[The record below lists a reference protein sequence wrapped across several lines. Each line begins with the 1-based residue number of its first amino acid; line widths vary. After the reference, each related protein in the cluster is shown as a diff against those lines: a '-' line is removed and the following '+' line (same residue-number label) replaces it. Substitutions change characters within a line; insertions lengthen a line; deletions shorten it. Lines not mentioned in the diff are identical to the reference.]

1 MSETIDEGAELVAVV
16 RQTAPLAKV
25 QDLKMLRS
33 SLSMIQQQGNIDAE
47 KMFQHIEN
55 SREIVQRKVLLVFE
69 NHLNNR
75 SDALE
80 LLRMSL
86 FANGWTEEGVFTCP
100 VWKVAMKI
108 WPAVMECL
116 DVLIEER
123 QRENSATFG
132 KAVCERAGSEWRGV
146 NSCAKG
152 VPGLATGGSDQ
163 DPGGSASGRRVAE
176 GSNGGA
182 DWGRWN
188 FPSWI
193 GSVG

>member
-1 MSETIDEGAELVAVV
+1 MAVV
-16 RQTAPLAKV
+16 GQSAPLAKV

-100 VWKVAMKI
+100 LWKLAMKI
-108 WPAVMECL
+108 WSVVMESF

-123 QRENSATFG
+123 QRENSALG
-132 KAVCERAGSEWRGV
+132 KR
-146 NSCAKG
+146 
-152 VPGLATGGSDQ
+152 
-163 DPGGSASGRRVAE
+163 SASE
-176 GSNGGA
+176 LDQSGGELTA
-182 DWGRWN
+182 A
-188 FPSWI
+188 
-193 GSVG
+193 